1 MTNDTSTCC
10 LACGGTSIKPVAD
23 LGASPVLTGALFP
36 DRKSARAAVRGALD
50 LGLCLA
56 CGHVQNTAFDPK
68 LVQYDV
74 TYDNSLHFSGQ
85 FQAYADALVQRLVTE
100 YDLRGKHVVEI
111 GSGKGDF
118 LGSLARVGDNTGT
131 GYDPTVDPQTNFADT
146 PGVTLVQDY
155 FRPGQHV
162 EPYDLL
168 VCRHVLEHL
177 EDPAEL
183 LDSLH
188 AAAPE
193 TALFYLEVPA
203 AEFNFGPEGLWDC
216 IYPHV
221 SYFSTASL
229 AALVHRAG
237 FEIVSLERSFHGQ
250 FLSVEARPGQ
260 SAEPAENTE
269 GVGEHLDLVADFAER
284 WAASVEHW
292 RGEVEAR
299 RSHGEQVALWG
310 AGSKG
315 LNFLTAVD
323 PAGQIPVVDLNPRK
337 AGSHLPGTGHR
348 VDLPESL
355 AGSAVSTVLV
365 TNPVYREEIAQRLEQ
380 LEVDAEVVTV

>member
-1 MTNDTSTCC
+1 MANGRSTCC

-36 DRKSARAAVRGALD
+36 DRESARAAVRGPLD
-50 LGLCLA
+50 LGLCLT
-56 CGHVQNTAFDPK
+56 CGHVQNTAFDPG

-74 TYDNSLHFSGQ
+74 NYDNSLHFSGE
-85 FQAYADALVQRLVTE
+85 FQAYADALVQRLVGE
-100 YDLRGKHVVEI
+100 YGLRGKHVVEI

-118 LGSLARVGDNTGT
+118 LGSLARVGGNTAT
-131 GYDPTVDPQTNFADT
+131 GYDPTVEPHTSF

-177 EDPAEL
+177 EDPGEL
-183 LDSLH
+183 LGALRAS
-188 AAAPE
+188 AAEA
-193 TALFYLEVPA
+193 ALFYLEVPA
-203 AEFNFGPEGLWDC
+203 AEFNFGQDGLWDC

-221 SYFSTASL
+221 SYFSAASL
-229 AALVHRAG
+229 ATLVRGAG

-250 FLSVEARPGQ
+250 FLSVEARAGVPAEAGQ
-260 SAEPAENTE
+260 STD

-284 WAASVEHW
+284 WAGSVEHW
-292 RGEVEAR
+292 RDEVAKR
-299 RSHGEQVALWG
+299 RSRGEQVALWG

-315 LNFLTAVD
+315 VNFLTAVD

-348 VDLPESL
+348 VDVPESL

-365 TNPVYREEIAQRLEQ
+365 TNPVYRAEIAQRLAE
-380 LEVDAEVVTV
+380 LGVDAQVVNV